1 MGTKCILG
9 VVLIAFPGLLVRE
22 SPFHIFLRIFLYEL
36 STGTFATGQCWQWL
50 TDTRVRRASQFLRV
64 KAGGR
69 AFQNGPRPLSKV
81 TFTVPSV
88 DSLIVATFLVERTW
102 ALESDRPS
110 SNPRRGTCDYMQ
122 ISTPLEAPVSSG
134 VGRKWSPLIWLGEKW
149 MEHELKLHFFPLP
162 STSNVRQWTE

>member
-88 DSLIVATFLVERTW
+88 DSLIVATFPVERTW

-134 VGRKWSPLIWLGEKW
+134 VGRKMKPPHLVGGE
-149 MEHELKLHFFPLP
+149 M
-162 STSNVRQWTE
+162 NGAWTEAPLLSFTFYV